1 MGYLGRAWMAA
12 SVAIVNGQ
20 ADQGHLWK
28 LGLKSIKGVG
38 KKVDPRWVVGAIR
51 SDVKQLMAREE
62 RSGQGG
68 GDESVKQVM
77 LLNSWV

>member
-1 MGYLGRAWMAA
+1 MGHLGRAWMAA

-20 ADQGHLWK
+20 
-28 LGLKSIKGVG
+28 GVG
-38 KKVDPRWVVGAIR
+38 KKVDPRWVAGAIR

-62 RSGQGG
+62 RSRQGG